1 MPSRKWL
8 LFPTVVSAVM
18 GLMAQSIT
26 SSLIG
31 TVTDSSGAVVPN
43 ATIIATNVATNAR
56 GQAATDSVGN
66 YLLLQLS
73 PGSYTVE
80 VSAPGF
86 KKSLHSAI
94 VLELQEQARL
104 DVKLEV
110 GSASDTVT
118 VKADASALETTT
130 STIGQVVDNREIL
143 NLPLNTRNVYSLIYL
158 TPGVAGSI
166 GNDYNSLTYSING
179 TRVTSSG
186 GFMENMVDGVPGG
199 HPTVQ
204 GYTGIAVFPS
214 VDAIAEFKV
223 DAENYSAEYGR
234 SLGNLVNLIY
244 KSGTNSWHG
253 TAYEFLRNSYLDAN
267 TFFSNAKGVPLSSF
281 KRHQFG
287 GVVDGP
293 IRKNKTFFLFDV
305 EYLRQSS
312 FSSTTTTVPTTLQR
326 QGDFS
331 QTFASNG
338 KLIQIYNPFTTRAN
352 PAGGYMRDPF
362 PGNVIPASLINSVS
376 ANVEKFYPLSNTA
389 GTAVTNANNYYQTGS
404 ATNNIDNWDLR
415 VDHNITSTQKFFAR
429 YSNRTNQS
437 VPAALW
443 PTADVIA
450 EGLIT
455 QQDFMKNAVAAYTN
469 TLSPT
474 TVLDA
479 RLGFSRTLFDYD
491 NGGLGFLPSSL
502 GFPKAM
508 DTADGLPL
516 FPYMT
521 VSGYATLGATDHRH
535 NAFMTYS
542 AVASLTKVMG
552 KHTLKAGWDARL
564 LRVNDHEHSSG
575 GGNFGFT
582 ASFTQGPNPSTAS
595 STAGN
600 GLASLLLG
608 TGTGSL
614 TQNFKDVATQSYYFA
629 WYLQD
634 DWRVSRKLTLNLGLR
649 YDLDTPRTERYNRM
663 NYLDLSAPVP
673 IATQVGLPN
682 LEGGVVFVG
691 INGQGRSQY
700 DWELHKLAP
709 RFGFAY
715 QANGKT
721 VIRGGWGLIYGPSPQ
736 EANGT
741 VGPYGFRVQSTW
753 VSSLD
758 GITPYQSFS
767 NPFPQGF
774 QQPPGSSQGLLT
786 GAGGV
791 IEGPLPNTVTPY
803 AIQWNLN
810 VQRALPGEVTV
821 QAGYVG
827 NRGLQLQRNQET
839 GFDLDQVN
847 PVYLSIGSHLNDLVT
862 NPFYGYVNS
871 GVLATTQ
878 VSRMQML
885 RPYPQFTNMYPIY
898 SSGGISNFQSLQ
910 TRFSKRLT
918 HGLQLEGSYTWSK
931 VLDSQ
936 CCSHQ
941 NSYDN
946 RPDWGVTNSDITH
959 RFVVGYI
966 YELPFGHGRHFGANT
981 PGAVNWVL
989 GGWQINGIT
998 TIQSGTP
1005 LSISASNV
1013 AGIGTASEWA
1023 NSNGQSPVLTGNVHD
1038 RLNQYFNTSV
1048 FSQPAAFTLGNVSPY
1063 VSDLRTPYQNSSD
1076 LSCFKEFFP
1085 RENIRVQ
1092 FRAEFFNAFNR
1103 VQFSGPTTSVTSTS
1117 FGVISGQANSPRQL
1131 QFGLKILF

>member
-8 LFPTVVSAVM
+8 FILAAVSAVM

-56 GQAATDSVGN
+56 GQAKTDSYGN

-80 VSAPGF
+80 VSAQGF
-86 KKSLHSAI
+86 KRNLHSAI
-94 VLELQEQARL
+94 VLELQQQAQL
-104 DVKLEV
+104 DVKLEIGQV
-110 GSASDTVT
+110 SDTVT
-118 VKADASALETTT
+118 VSADASALETTT
-130 STIGQVVDNREIL
+130 STIGQVVNNRAIM

-158 TPGVAGSI
+158 TPGVSGSI

-179 TRVTSSG
+179 TRVSSSG

-204 GYTGIAVFPS
+204 GYTGVAVFPS

-223 DAENYSAEYGR
+223 DTQNYSAEFGR
-234 SLGNLVNLIY
+234 SLGNVVNLIY
-244 KSGTNSWHG
+244 KSGTNLWHG
-253 TAYEFLRNSYLDAN
+253 SAYEFLRNSYLDAN
-267 TFFSNAKGVPLSSF
+267 TFFSNAKGVPLSSL
-281 KRHQFG
+281 KRSQFG
-287 GVVDGP
+287 GVVNGP
-293 IRKNKTFFLFDV
+293 IRKNKTFFMFALED
-305 EYLRQSS
+305 LRQSS
-312 FSSTTTTVPTTLQR
+312 FSSTTTTVPTAPQR

-331 QTFASNG
+331 QTLASNG
-338 KLIQIYNPFTTRAN
+338 KLIQVFNPFSTRAN

-362 PGNVIPASLINSVS
+362 PGNVVPTSMINPVS
-376 ANVEKFYPLSNTA
+376 ANVEKYYPLSNTT

-415 VDHNITSTQKFFAR
+415 VDHNLTDTQKFFAR
-429 YSNRTNQS
+429 YSNRTNES
-437 VPAALW
+437 VPATLW
-443 PTADVIA
+443 PTSQAIG

-455 QQDFMKNAVAAYTN
+455 QKDYMRNAVAAYTN

-474 TVLDA
+474 TVFDA
-479 RLGFSRTLFDYD
+479 RLGFARTLFLYQ
-491 NGGLGFLPSSL
+491 NGGLGFAPSSL

-508 DTADGLPL
+508 DTADLAL
-516 FPYMT
+516 FPT
-521 VSGYATLGATDHRH
+521 IAASGYATLGATDNRH

-542 AVASLTKVMG
+542 ALTSLTKVVG
-552 KHTLKAGWDARL
+552 SHNIKIGWDFRL
-564 LRVNDHEHSSG
+564 LRVNDHESSSG
-575 GGNFGFT
+575 SGNFSFGT
-582 ASFTQGPNPSTAS
+582 NFTQGPNPSTAS

-614 TQNFKDVATQSYYFA
+614 TQNFKDDAAQSYYFA
-629 WYLQD
+629 WFVQD

-649 YDLDTPRTERYNRM
+649 YDLDTPRTDRYNRM
-663 NYLDLSAPVP
+663 NYFDRTVP
-673 IATQVGLPN
+673 SPLASQVGIPN
-682 LEGGVVFVG
+682 LQGGLVFVG
-691 INGQGRSQY
+691 VNGVGRTQY
-700 DWELHKLAP
+700 DWELHKVAP

-715 QANGKT
+715 QANNNT
-721 VIRGGWGLIYGPSPQ
+721 VIRGGWAVIYGPSPQ
-736 EANGT
+736 EATGT
-741 VGPYGFRVQSTW
+741 VGPYGFRVQNTW

-758 GITPYQSFS
+758 GITPYSAFS

-774 QQPPGSSQGLLT
+774 QPPPGSTQGLLT
-786 GAGGV
+786 GTGGT
-791 IEGPLPNTVTPY
+791 IEGALPNTVTPY

-810 VQRALPGEVTV
+810 IQRALPGNVTL

-847 PVYLSIGSHLNDLVT
+847 PQYLSLGSHLNDLVA
-862 NPFYGYVNS
+862 NPFYGYVNN
-871 GVLATTQ
+871 GVLAASQ
-878 VSRMQML
+878 VSRMQLL
-885 RPYPQFTNMYPIY
+885 RPYPQFTNVYPIY
-898 SSGGISNFQSLQ
+898 SSGGVSNFESLQ
-910 TRFSKRLT
+910 TRFGKRFS
-918 HGLQLEGSYTWSK
+918 HGLQFEGSYTWSK
-931 VLDSQ
+931 VLDNQ

-941 NSYDN
+941 NSYDISQ
-946 RPDWGVTNSDITH
+946 DWAVTNYDITH

-966 YELPFGHGRHFGANT
+966 YELPFGRGRHFGDHM

-1013 AGIGTASEWA
+1013 AGIGTAAEWA
-1023 NSNGQSPVLTGNVHD
+1023 NSNGQSPVLRGDVHN

-1063 VSDLRTPYQNSSD
+1063 VSNLRTPYQNSSD

-1085 RENIRVQ
+1085 RDNIRVQ

-1117 FGVISGQANSPRQL
+1117 FGVISSQANSPRQL